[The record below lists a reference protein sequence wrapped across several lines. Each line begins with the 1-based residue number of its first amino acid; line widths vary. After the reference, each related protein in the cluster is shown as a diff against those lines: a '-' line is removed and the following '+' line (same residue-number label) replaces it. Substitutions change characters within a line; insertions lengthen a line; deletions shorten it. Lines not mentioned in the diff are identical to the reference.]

1 MSSRPKREMRLRR
14 IGKRYIHNS
23 TCRSPMTAIVVR
35 KGAVV
40 ATGVNKRGYRG
51 SSIHAEM
58 DALRQLRWQ
67 KNGAE
72 GADLWLF
79 RFGGHGGDDDRMS
92 KPCSHCMEAICA
104 AGISKVYYYDW
115 EGQLQCIKTQSANP
129 EDHYTIDKWNERV
142 QIGGGG

>member
-14 IGKRYIHNS
+14 IGKRNIHNS

-104 AGISKVYYYDW
+104 AGITGKDNCNV
-115 EGQLQCIKTQSANP
+115 LKPTPPTLKT
-129 EDHYTIDKWNERV
+129 TIRLISGMREFK
-142 QIGGGG
+142 

>member
-14 IGKRYIHNS
+14 IGKRNIHNS

-79 RFGGHGGDDDRMS
+79 RFG
-92 KPCSHCMEAICA
+92 SHCMEAICA
-104 AGISKVYYYDW
+104 AGINKVYYYDW
-115 EGQLQCIKTQSANP
+115 EGQLQCIKTHSANP

>member
-14 IGKRYIHNS
+14 IGKRNIHNS

-79 RFGGHGGDDDRMS
+79 RFGGHGGDDDRMIVW
-92 KPCSHCMEAICA
+92 KPFAPQVLTKSITMTGKDNCNVLKPTPPTLKTTIRL
-104 AGISKVYYYDW
+104 ISGMREFK
-115 EGQLQCIKTQSANP
+115 
-129 EDHYTIDKWNERV
+129 
-142 QIGGGG
+142 